1 MMQKLPLN
9 EIELD
14 DDAEYPAQEAKQAA
28 LRYILDAWEEAVYDG
43 LDPDCIATA
52 AIFAALSDMIATYG
66 EEPVAVMCER
76 LPERIRNG
84 EFTVSRTK
92 Q

>member
-1 MMQKLPLN
+1 MPLDAKRVGEDLDLPTRD
-9 EIELD
+9 E
-14 DDAEYPAQEAKQAA
+14 KQVA
-28 LRYILDAWEEAVYDG
+28 LRFILDAWEEAIYEG

-66 EEPVAVMCER
+66 EEPVAVLCER

-84 EFTVSRTK
+84 EFTVQRT
-92 Q
+92 QN

>member
-1 MMQKLPLN
+1 MYKLS
-9 EIELD
+9 EEQIDEL
-14 DDAEYPAQEAKQAA
+14 PPQEAKQMA
-28 LRYILDAWEEAVYDG
+28 LRYILEAWEEAIYDG
-43 LDPDCIATA
+43 LDPDAIATA

-76 LPERIRNG
+76 LPERIRSG
-84 EFTVSRTK
+84 EFTVGKTH

>member
-1 MMQKLPLN
+1 MRPLP
-9 EIELD
+9 ER
-14 DDAEYPAQEAKQAA
+14 PANEAKHLA
-28 LRYILDAWEEAVYDG
+28 LRYIMDAWEEAIYDG

-76 LPERIRNG
+76 LPERIRSG
-84 EFTVSRTK
+84 EFTLPKTR

>member
-1 MMQKLPLN
+1 MLKVTGGPLAHATP
-9 EIELD
+9 
-14 DDAEYPAQEAKQAA
+14 AEEKQLA
-28 LRYILDAWEEAVYDG
+28 LRYLMDAWEEAVYEG
-43 LDPDCIATA
+43 IDPDCLATA

-76 LPERIRNG
+76 LPERIRAG
-84 EFTVSRTK
+84 EFTLAKSR

>member
-1 MMQKLPLN
+1 MPRIPT
-9 EIELD
+9 IEKQAGDEVDL
-14 DDAEYPAQEAKQAA
+14 PAQDEKQAA
-28 LRYILDAWEEAVYDG
+28 LRFILDAWEEAIYEG

-66 EEPVAVMCER
+66 EEPVAVLCER

-84 EFTVSRTK
+84 EFTVQRT
-92 Q
+92 QN